1 MEEGGWLIIALST
14 FILKHQDSNSSSV
27 SVLLRLVLHTRVQG
41 KLSVSTCSWAGSLAC
56 CFLPRI
62 LWSPEQWT
70 HQCSRISTQ
79 AAFEASCKLPKC
91 CLADAC
97 QFYSTTAWTMKN
109 KLYLF
114 GLWLR
119 KDIDESMA
127 ELSGVRLAHSGLPEQ
142 RVDLGKPLLG
152 FNSARPVSP
161 LDSFLSLSSAL
172 NPWQGAG
179 IGFHKTNL
187 FFHLFD

>member
-1 MEEGGWLIIALST
+1 
-14 FILKHQDSNSSSV
+14 
-27 SVLLRLVLHTRVQG
+27 
-41 KLSVSTCSWAGSLAC
+41 
-56 CFLPRI
+56 
-62 LWSPEQWT
+62 
-70 HQCSRISTQ
+70 
-79 AAFEASCKLPKC
+79 
-91 CLADAC
+91 
-97 QFYSTTAWTMKN
+97 MKN
-109 KLYLF
+109 KLYLV

-119 KDIDESMA
+119 KDIDESRA

-161 LDSFLSLSSAL
+161 FNSFLSLSSAL

-179 IGFHKTNL
+179 ICFHKTNL